1 MQPKTQWYC
10 IVGKAGIRVFMKSA
24 VFTKYVDQAPL
35 TASERAQWKAEA
47 KALRAIYYFYLVRT
61 YGPVPVLED
70 DYALDTPS
78 NELQLSRS
86 TVDRCFDFIVSE

>member
-10 IVGKAGIRVFMKSA
+10 IVGKSWYSGIHESA

-47 KALRAIYYFYLVRT
+47 EKKLCVLFITSIWFVHMVLCLFWKTIMLWILPVMNCNCLVAL
-61 YGPVPVLED
+61 
-70 DYALDTPS
+70 
-78 NELQLSRS
+78 
-86 TVDRCFDFIVSE
+86 